1 MKKKTVADQE
11 VWLTHGNKKFDSGVQ
26 CVTFFKHNG
35 FRFNER
41 KQVNNNK
48 APKSRIVLT
57 LTDLDLSKLE
67 CLLDSGTTGGSRV
80 HF

>member
-1 MKKKTVADQE
+1 METKNLIVAHN
-11 VWLTHGNKKFDSGVQ
+11 VLH
-26 CVTFFKHNG
+26 FFKHNG